1 VYELI
6 IANKNYSSWSL
17 RPWVLLQSQQIPFKE
32 TLIKFGDD
40 FDDPAIRPLLPTG
53 KVPVL
58 IDGSIYVWDSLAIVE
73 YLAERHS
80 GVWPG
85 DPAARAWARSAAA
98 EMHSGFFALREHCSM
113 SCGIRVQLAEMPDAL
128 ARDLERIEALWAQG
142 LARFGGPF
150 LAGDRFT
157 AVDAFYAPVV
167 FRIQSYGLKPG
178 PAASAYVTTMLA
190 HPAMRDWYDGALAET
205 MRDEAHE
212 VSLRTAGAWTADLRA
227 APLLNPSLNG

>member
-1 VYELI
+1 MYELI

-17 RPWVLLQSQQIPFKE
+17 RPWVLLKSQQIPFKE
-32 TLIKFGDD
+32 TLIKFGED
-40 FDDPAIRPLLPTG
+40 FDDPVVRPLLPAG

-58 IDGSIYVWDSLAIVE
+58 IDGAIHVWDSLAIAE

-98 EMHSGFFALREHCSM
+98 EMHSGFSALREQCSM
-113 SCGIRVQLAEMPDAL
+113 SCGIRVQLANLPDAL
-128 ARDLERIEALWAQG
+128 TQDVQRIEALWAEG

-150 LAGDRFT
+150 LAGDSFT

-167 FRIQSYGLKPG
+167 FRIQSYGLTPG
-178 PAASAYVTTMLA
+178 PAASAYVATMLA
-190 HPAMRDWYDGALAET
+190 HPAMREWYEAALAET

-212 VSLRTAGAWTADLRA
+212 VSLRAAGAWTEDLRA
-227 APLLNPSLNG
+227 LPRPVRTA

>member
-17 RPWVLLQSQQIPFKE
+17 RPWVLLKSQQIPFKE
-32 TLIKFGDD
+32 TLIKFGED
-40 FDDPAIRPLLPTG
+40 FDDPAFRALSPTG
-53 KVPVL
+53 RVPVL
-58 IDGSIYVWDSLAIVE
+58 IDGSIHVWDSLAIIE

-85 DPAARAWARSAAA
+85 DPVARAWARSAAA
-98 EMHSGFFALREHCSM
+98 EMHSGFAVLRERCSM
-113 SCGIRVQLAEMPDAL
+113 SCGIRVQLADVPEAL
-128 ARDLERIEALWAQG
+128 TQDLQRIESLWAEG

-150 LAGDRFT
+150 LAGEGFT

-167 FRIQSYGLKPG
+167 FRIQSYGLTPG
-178 PAASAYVTTMLA
+178 PAASAYVATMLA
-190 HPAMRDWYDGALAET
+190 YPAMRDWYDAALAET

-212 VSLRTAGAWTADLRA
+212 VSLRAAGAWTEDLRA
-227 APLLNPSLNG
+227 LPQAAPGA